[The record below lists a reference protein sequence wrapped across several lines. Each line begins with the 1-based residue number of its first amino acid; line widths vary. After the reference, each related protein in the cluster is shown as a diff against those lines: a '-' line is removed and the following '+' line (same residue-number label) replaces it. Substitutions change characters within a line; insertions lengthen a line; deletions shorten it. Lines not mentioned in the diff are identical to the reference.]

1 MGLMKKY
8 FNNTRKPQ
16 GFSGKM
22 MIFSMN
28 AGHAAVSK
36 WGLGCLPELKPE
48 AVLELGC
55 GGGKNVQRLL
65 QLYPE
70 ASITALDYS
79 EVSVEKTRQCNREA
93 IGDGRCQVIQG
104 DVSALSFPD
113 QCFDLATA
121 FETIYFWPGPLES
134 FQQVYRVLKPGGRFL
149 ICNES
154 DGIGSKDDKWVAMI
168 DGMRVYNKE
177 QLRDY
182 LKQAGFSTV
191 VSHHDPKKHRLCLV
205 AQK

>member
-8 FNNTRKPQ
+8 FNNTRKPE

-22 MIFSMN
+22 MIFGMN
-28 AGHAAVSK
+28 VGHASVSK
-36 WGLGCLPELKPE
+36 WGLSCLPKLEPE
-48 AVLELGC
+48 AILELGC

-65 QLYPE
+65 KMYPE
-70 ASITALDYS
+70 ASVTALDYS
-79 EVSVEKTRQCNREA
+79 EVSVQKTEQCNQAA
-93 IGDGRCQVIQG
+93 ISAGKCQVLQG
-104 DVSALSFPD
+104 DVSDLPFPD

-134 FQQVYRVLKPGGRFL
+134 FRQVYRVLKPSGRFM

-154 DGIGSKDDKWVAMI
+154 DGVGNKDDKWVEMI
-168 DGMRVYNKE
+168 DGMHVYNKE
-177 QLRDY
+177 QLREI

-191 VSHHDPKKHRLCLV
+191 VSHHDQKKHRLCLV